1 MAVAMQNAVFLQIHR
16 PVLCA
21 VYLDL
26 AVLRLVLL
34 DRVPNQ
40 DQNLTVRASSFVVG
54 NHVQFVQHLFVNAD
68 G

>member
-1 MAVAMQNAVFLQIHR
+1 MPCFYKYIAPI
-16 PVLCA
+16 LCA

-26 AVLRLVLL
+26 AVSRLILL